1 MHVKIV
7 PRRISLRRV
16 SGPAEGGSRGP
27 MLVSGEQADDAAGV
41 DDLRP
46 PTSTSETI
54 GVSLRYTGWI
64 ILPIGILATHLAGHH
79 AERVLNATAA

>member
-7 PRRISLRRV
+7 PRHISLRKV
-16 SGPAEGGSRGP
+16 SGPADGRSRGP

-54 GVSLRYTGWI
+54 SVSLRYTGWT
-64 ILPIGILATHLAGHH
+64 ILPIGILATDLAVHD
-79 AERVLNATAA
+79 A

>member
-1 MHVKIV
+1 
-7 PRRISLRRV
+7 
-16 SGPAEGGSRGP
+16 

-54 GVSLRYTGWI
+54 SVSLRYTGWI
-64 ILPIGILATHLAGHH
+64 ILPIGILATDLAVHD
-79 AERVLNATAA
+79 A